1 MLRLENVD
9 IDVECMFY
17 TCGNSINYTLMP
29 HQIRRDAGAQLQTAN
44 KKKNRNYGWSFLHF
58 FLQTIPGCKD
68 LYRGAKV
75 LQITI

>member
-1 MLRLENVD
+1 
-9 IDVECMFY
+9 
-17 TCGNSINYTLMP
+17 MP

-44 KKKNRNYGWSFLHF
+44 EKKNRNYGGSFLHF

-75 LQITI
+75 LQIKI